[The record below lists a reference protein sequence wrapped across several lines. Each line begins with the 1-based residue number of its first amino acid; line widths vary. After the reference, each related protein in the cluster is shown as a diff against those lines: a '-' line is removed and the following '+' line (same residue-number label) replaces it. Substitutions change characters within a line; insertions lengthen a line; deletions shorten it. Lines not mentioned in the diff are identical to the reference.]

1 MFQVRYK
8 KENQWCPKNLTF
20 EKFFQSSAM
29 YNLPYFKEKDPKAI
43 LAFMKQHSFAMLIG
57 SKDGFPVA
65 TQVPFLIEERE
76 GRLFLQGHIMRNT
89 DHHKAFEANPN
100 ALCVFTGPHAYVS
113 ASWYTAPQNASTW
126 NYMSVHARG
135 NVLFVDEEDLV
146 AILEK
151 TTKYYENNDQSPAS
165 FHHLPKEYVEKLSK
179 AIVGIEI
186 EVQALDHVFKLSQNR
201 DQISYTNIIT
211 QLEKGDGE
219 AKGVAE
225 EMKQRQQS
233 LFNPS

>member
-1 MFQVRYK
+1 
-8 KENQWCPKNLTF
+8 
-20 EKFFQSSAM
+20 M
-29 YNLPYFKEKDPKAI
+29 YNLPYFKEKDPAAI
-43 LAFMKQHSFAMLIG
+43 LAFIKQHSFAMLIG

-76 GRLFLQGHIMRNT
+76 GSIILQGHIMRNT
-89 DHHKAFEANPN
+89 DHHKAFESNPN

-126 NYMSVHARG
+126 NYISVHARG
-135 NVLFVDEEDLV
+135 EVQFLSEESLLV
-146 AILEK
+146 ILEK
-151 TTKYYENNDQSPAS
+151 TTRYYENNDQSPAS

-186 EVQALDHVFKLSQNR
+186 QVKALDHVFKLSQNR
-201 DQISYTNIIT
+201 DQNSYGNIIT
-211 QLEKGDGE
+211 QLEKGDE
-219 AKGVAE
+219 DAKAVAE
-225 EMKQRQQS
+225 EMRQRQQS